1 MTFRGTCVSAK
12 RMCCPE
18 HRKTRFP
25 IFLKDRETGFSFFI
39 WWSGRNQGRTL
50 SMIRY
55 SAFKVFFYL
64 VLVQQNIVQ
73 NDGPLSTVEKQGHPV
88 IVEIDC
94 PEKDIDDSAPGIF
107 IVYISALE
115 RIQE

>member
-1 MTFRGTCVSAK
+1 MPSAA
-12 RMCCPE
+12 
-18 HRKTRFP
+18 T
-25 IFLKDRETGFSFFI
+25 
-39 WWSGRNQGRTL
+39 WWSVRNQGRTL
-50 SMIRY
+50 FVIRY
-55 SAFKVFFYL
+55 NTFKVFFY
-64 VLVQQNIVQ
+64 LVQQNIVQ

-94 PEKDIDDSAPGIF
+94 PEKDVDDSAPGIF

>member
-1 MTFRGTCVSAK
+1 MRRRAK
-12 RMCCPE
+12 GPSGI
-18 HRKTRFP
+18 HRWG
-25 IFLKDRETGFSFFI
+25 LLLVVI
-39 WWSGRNQGRTL
+39 WWSVRNQGRTL
-50 SMIRY
+50 FVIRY
-55 SAFKVFFYL
+55 NTFKVFFY
-64 VLVQQNIVQ
+64 LVQQNIVQ

-94 PEKDIDDSAPGIF
+94 PEKDVDDSAPGIF